1 MSKELCV
8 GNTQSFP
15 DNDPIDRLV
24 RTLKNP
30 KEDSMTNAE
39 HLIEN
44 AIFAMKYGRETDAEM
59 ETWYNKKM
67 LEESGISKNDII
79 AMACHVVYSLYDGK
93 FPT

>member
-1 MSKELCV
+1 MNERRF
-8 GNTQSFP
+8 N
-15 DNDPIDRLV
+15 
-24 RTLKNP
+24 
-30 KEDSMTNAE
+30 MTNAE

-44 AIFAMKYGRETDAEM
+44 AIFAMKHGKDTEEEM